1 MRVREAQKQATR
13 DRVIEAARALFEEVG
28 YEQTTIRMIAE
39 AAGVA
44 IGSVFTTFASKDEVL
59 NHILLERFETLF
71 EELDRLAPYLRG
83 STRHRV
89 ASLLSI
95 AYGVE
100 RQSLGL
106 MLAHLAAS
114 HGWPPEIET
123 ENNRR
128 QARLTALLKS
138 ALAKGVEDGE
148 VRADAD
154 LDLHIDIILAV
165 YLRNYRTAWHQGLDA
180 EALSTLMERQ
190 LDALFTGLT
199 PAPVPVRTAV
209 AA

>member
-1 MRVREAQKQATR
+1 MRVREAQKLATR
-13 DRVIEAARALFEEVG
+13 DRVVDAARALFEEVG
-28 YEQTTIRMIAE
+28 YEQTTVRMIAE

-59 NHILLERFETLF
+59 NHILLERFEALF
-71 EELDRLAPYLRG
+71 EELDRLSPYLRG
-83 STRHRV
+83 STRDRV

-114 HGWPPEIET
+114 HGWGHEIEA

-128 QARLTALLKS
+128 QARLTALLKA
-138 ALAKGVEDGE
+138 ALKRGVEIGE
-148 VRADAD
+148 VRPDAD
-154 LDLHIDIILAV
+154 LDLYVDVVLAI
-165 YLRNYRTAWHQGLDA
+165 YHCNYRTARYRELGA
-180 EALSTLMERQ
+180 EALSALMERQ
-190 LDALFTGLT
+190 LDALFQGLAPSVA
-199 PAPVPVRTAV
+199 PAEATL

>member
-1 MRVREAQKQATR
+1 VRVREAQKQATR
-13 DRVIEAARALFEEVG
+13 DRVIAAARTLFEEVG

-59 NHILLERFETLF
+59 NHILLERFEALF
-71 EELDRLAPYLRG
+71 EELDRLAPYIRG
-83 STRHRV
+83 ATRDRV

-114 HGWPPEIET
+114 HGWPTAIEE

-128 QARLTALLKS
+128 QARLTGLLK
-138 ALAKGVEDGE
+138 ATLQRGVAEGD
-148 VRADAD
+148 VRADVD
-154 LDLHIDIILAV
+154 LDTYVDMILAV
-165 YLRNYRTAWHQGLDA
+165 YLRNYRTAWYEQLDA
-180 EALSTLMERQ
+180 EALSALMERQ
-190 LDALFTGLT
+190 LTALFTGLT
-199 PAPVPVRTAV
+199 PA
-209 AA
+209 AAAEPALAA